1 MSDSNNGPNLICTP
15 LERTTSLD
23 EEPKQPSNIPNALDH
38 ALRAIDLNSHT
49 DSKGNENNNKK
60 KNSAAAKFTS
70 KDVKY
75 LFSGAPHFM
84 LEKGRHNHW
93 YPHAIFPW
101 DVGAVNIQDFW
112 DREAMRH
119 EAFTL
124 GTLHAHLPV
133 PGVVYHGAEEEG
145 KEKGAKRSTFD
156 LGIFE
161 VPNMLSM
168 NGKERGAVGIRH
180 FLELPIAD
188 ERRYHA
194 AVSPKTRGGA
204 DLQAIKN
211 MPLTQAFE
219 TLGHMRDAYSECN
232 QDIVLDRRTLLHQGP
247 EAWKRIGVRDVQT
260 KKIVERL
267 VVLSEFRTEALDKKK
282 NMTILDRESVTTLH
296 ELLYTH
302 VLYPPP
308 KTWGHH
314 HGKKQDEENL
324 KCQIEVLTKVLAVK
338 GAWLDFSLPD
348 SRLRVGQVLWEMPV
362 DSANTKDQPSPTK
375 RNDADRKWLL
385 LQLLLAG
392 ELLVR
397 LDAIVRLAVLKPS
410 KNISVS
416 SQDVRELDKLRHGKV
431 NWDVLFVQRFMDN
444 LSLKYCPS
452 TETTSC
458 PPHEKTKHGLLSRFG
473 RRQPQ
478 KPAQSQADWVSDSAW
493 DCIFTPR
500 HAERQLQ
507 GLSVFAAAIDWPNRD
522 TVISQIRAHL
532 DKDTYNTPLT
542 SNQRQ
547 GNSVTELPAHQYLV
561 PLQQPFSFGWLSRAW
576 LTGLVLPGDSINA
589 LLMASILE
597 NDPSALSAL
606 GPLANLR
613 GGFGY
618 NGASWWSTKCIA
630 GRVLAAADESKVC
643 MGWVRIGKE
652 NLVPRNRQAPGAKL
666 VDTWFSIA
674 VRDVERK
681 KGWSP
686 RIRQGV
692 KLAIESHP
700 LGHGEVSGSTFTIP
714 VDQQQQQQKH
724 GFAVQID
731 RFELDTSEASGSEMV
746 TAKEA
751 SISFSMTEETAATPI
766 SLCMPLTYNI
776 HFVSSFP
783 CRPPRGSMHNQT
795 DFAPETDTGTA
806 NHNNLPGHPLHTSY
820 SYKHISLSSLRPDTP
835 LPEQKSKQ
843 DAEPVWILDARGS
856 RDHEVFARAWCAAVG
871 VDAVVGRVGRTC
883 LACCVREAR
892 AVDVPVVIRV

>member
-1 MSDSNNGPNLICTP
+1 
-15 LERTTSLD
+15 
-23 EEPKQPSNIPNALDH
+23 
-38 ALRAIDLNSHT
+38 LRSIDLTST
-49 DSKGNENNNKK
+49 NNDK
-60 KNSAAAKFTS
+60 ATTHFTS

-93 YPHAIFPW
+93 YPHALFPW
-101 DVGAVNIQDFW
+101 DVGAVSIQDFW

-133 PGVVYHGAEEEG
+133 PGVHHETEKEEAEA
-145 KEKGAKRSTFD
+145 KETKGAKRSTFD

-188 ERRYHA
+188 ERRYRA
-194 AVSPKTRGGA
+194 ESPKAGDGV
-204 DLQAIKN
+204 DLQALKN

-219 TLGHMRDAYSECN
+219 KLEHMRDAYSECN
-232 QDIVLDRRTLLHQGP
+232 QDVVLDRRRLLSQEP
-247 EAWKRIGVRDVQT
+247 ETWKRIGVRDVHI

-267 VVLSEFRTEALDKKK
+267 IVLSEFRTEVLEK
-282 NMTILDRESVTTLH
+282 NKNLTILDKESVATLH
-296 ELLYTH
+296 EQLYTH

-308 KTWGHH
+308 KFWGHH

-324 KCQIEVLTKVLAVK
+324 KSQIEVLAKVLAVK

-348 SRLRVGQVLWEMPV
+348 SRLRVGQVLWEMPA
-362 DSANTKDQPSPTK
+362 DSTTQKDHQSSSK
-375 RNDADRKWLL
+375 EKNDAERKWLL

-392 ELLVR
+392 ELLMR

-431 NWDVLFVQRFMDN
+431 NWDVLLVQRFMDN
-444 LSLKYCPS
+444 LKLKYCPS
-452 TETTSC
+452 TKSS
-458 PPHEKTKHGLLSRFG
+458 PPSPPQEKAKRGLLARFG
-473 RRQPQ
+473 RRQSQ
-478 KPAQSQADWVSDSAW
+478 KPAQSLGDSDSNSAW
-493 DCIFTPR
+493 DCIFTP
-500 HAERQLQ
+500 HHGERQLQ
-507 GLSVFAAAIDWPNRD
+507 GLSVFAAGIDWPNRD
-522 TVISQIRAHL
+522 TIISEIRAQIN
-532 DKDTYNTPLT
+532 KDTYNTPLT
-542 SNQRQ
+542 NHQRQ
-547 GNSVTELPAHQYLV
+547 ENRKQETLAPQYVVLRHE
-561 PLQQPFSFGWLSRAW
+561 PSSSEFKSGWLSRAW

-597 NDPSALSAL
+597 NDPSALSAI
-606 GPLANLR
+606 GSLANLR
-613 GGFGY
+613 GGFSY
-618 NGASWWSTKCIA
+618 MGASWWSTKCIA

-643 MGWVRIGKE
+643 MGWVKVSKE
-652 NLVPRNRQAPGAKL
+652 KLFPRDQASGAEFG
-666 VDTWFSIA
+666 DTWFSVA

-681 KGWSP
+681 KGSCP
-686 RIRQGV
+686 RIRQGA

-714 VDQQQQQQKH
+714 VDQQQQH
-724 GFAVQID
+724 GFAVTINSFD
-731 RFELDTSEASGSEMV
+731 LAVSESSSNHKMV
-746 TAKEA
+746 SARRS
-751 SISFSMTEETAATPI
+751 SISFSLTEETAATPI

-776 HFVSSFP
+776 HFISSFP
-783 CRPPRGSMHNQT
+783 CRPPRGSVHHHHSFSADT
-795 DFAPETDTGTA
+795 ASETEIDTAA
-806 NHNNLPGHPLHTSY
+806 NHHNLPGHPLHTSY
-820 SYKHISLSSLRPDTP
+820 SYKHIPLSSLRPDTP
-835 LPEQKSKQ
+835 PPPERNS
-843 DAEPVWILDARGS
+843 EPVWILDARCS

-871 VDAVVGRVGRTC
+871 VDAVVGRVRRSC

-892 AVDVPVVIRV
+892 AVEAAIVIRV